1 MICFLRI
8 PRKQP
13 IFEVHVEV
21 TMTTHSLQV
30 VLYELNTS
38 SLCNLVSRPSKTC
51 KSPYVADGIVQD
63 GHCNEPVSTM
73 IHTPSL
79 GCCGLVEAG
88 SSVIVTKIPE
98 KKTGK
103 EATCK
108 YRTELAVLT
117 DGHRKICIGVN
128 PKLAENI
135 VEKALISSN
144 IQGLILR
151 HTTTYAREK
160 TFLNSRFDFAGT
172 DADGREF
179 ILEVKNVPLAD
190 YVDVPKKEK
199 KKALREIHCP
209 VFDEKIAYFPDG
221 YRKSGNKVVSPRA
234 LKHIQELETIAKT
247 GDYRAILCFV
257 IQRPDVA
264 VFQPSKI
271 DPTYREAVQQA
282 WMSGV
287 EIKTLQVTWS
297 ESGKC
302 VFMRNDLP
310 IRLFDVDGP
319 QPLHISSIDEDV
331 NTPSSSIY

>member
-1 MICFLRI
+1 MST
-8 PRKQP
+8 PN
-13 IFEVHVEV
+13 
-21 TMTTHSLQV
+21 LQV
-30 VLYELNTS
+30 ILYDLSTP

-51 KSPYVADGIVQD
+51 RSPYVADGVVQD
-63 GHCNEPVSTM
+63 RKYHDPVSTM

-88 SSVIVTKIPE
+88 SSVIVTKIQE
-98 KKTGK
+98 KKAGK
-103 EATCK
+103 ELTCK
-108 YRTELAVLT
+108 YRTEIAVLT
-117 DGHRKICIGVN
+117 HESHRVCVGVN

-144 IQGLILR
+144 IQGLTLR
-151 HTTTYAREK
+151 CATTYVREK
-160 TFLNSRFDFAGT
+160 AFMNSRFDFAGT
-172 DADGREF
+172 DDDGRKF

-190 YVDVPKKEK
+190 YVDVPKKER
-199 KKALREIHCP
+199 KKALRDIQYP

-221 YRKSGNKVVSPRA
+221 YRKSGDKVVSPRA
-234 LKHIQELETIAKT
+234 LKHIQELESIVKI
-247 GDYRAILCFV
+247 GEYRAILCFV

-287 EIKTLQVTWS
+287 EIKTLQVKWT

-302 VFMRNDLP
+302 LFMRNDLP
-310 IRLFDVDGP
+310 IRLFDEDGP
-319 QPLHISSIDEDV
+319 QPLYSL
-331 NTPSSSIY
+331 

>member
-1 MICFLRI
+1 MVVSR
-8 PRKQP
+8 
-13 IFEVHVEV
+13 
-21 TMTTHSLQV
+21 LQV
-30 VLYELNTS
+30 VLYDLDTP
-38 SLCNLVSRPSKTC
+38 SLCSIVSRPSKTC

-63 GHCNEPVSTM
+63 RQCSGPVSTM

-98 KKTGK
+98 RKTGK

-108 YRTELAVLT
+108 YRTELTVLT
-117 DGHRKICIGVN
+117 HGSRRICVGVN

-144 IQGLILR
+144 IQGLVLR
-151 HTTTYAREK
+151 NATTYAREK

-172 DADGREF
+172 DENGREF

-190 YVDVPKKEK
+190 YVDVSKKER
-199 KKALREIHCP
+199 KKALRDIQHP

-221 YRKSGNKVVSPRA
+221 YRKGGDKVVSPRA
-234 LKHIQELETIAKT
+234 LKHIQELEMIVKT
-247 GDYRAILCFV
+247 GEYRAILCFV

-310 IRLFDVDGP
+310 VRLFDVDGP
-319 QPLHISSIDEDV
+319 QPLHMSCIDEDV
-331 NTPSSSIY
+331 KSPSSSIY